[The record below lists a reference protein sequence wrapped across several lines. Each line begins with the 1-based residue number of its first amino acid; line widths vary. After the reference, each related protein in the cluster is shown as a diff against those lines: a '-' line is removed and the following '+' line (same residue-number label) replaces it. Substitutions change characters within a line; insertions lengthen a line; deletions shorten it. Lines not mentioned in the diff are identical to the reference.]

1 MVVLVSPSK
10 HDKDYESEDE
20 ELTLA
25 DVAAARVKENAT
37 TTSRLVHPP
46 RLSYPTQPILPL
58 PPQPRSGMQKKPT
71 ATYSRHIEP
80 PFDPSAGMQSAFTT
94 SVIAQFDCDELD
106 DLLHGISSDGR
117 TTTEAVSTAANPIH
131 VEEPIQIKDDDC
143 DDLNEL
149 SETALKMLIYADDL
163 DRADTLETYPQQHPP
178 VQTLRAQAEVV
189 PPSSSI
195 RVGTDPIG
203 RLLEKRST
211 GRASNSAGLQIW
223 RTKADSAVA
232 KAAVAAIAQAEAKI
246 GTIDDPFAFGDEI

>member
-1 MVVLVSPSK
+1 
-10 HDKDYESEDE
+10 
-20 ELTLA
+20 
-25 DVAAARVKENAT
+25 
-37 TTSRLVHPP
+37 
-46 RLSYPTQPILPL
+46 
-58 PPQPRSGMQKKPT
+58 MQKKPT

-106 DLLHGISSDGR
+106 DLLNGISADGR
-117 TTTEAVSTAANPIH
+117 TTTTTTTTEAVPTAANPIH
-131 VEEPIQIKDDDC
+131 VEEPIHIKDDDC

-149 SETALKMLIYADDL
+149 SETAIKMLIYADDL

-178 VQTLRAQAEVV
+178 PAQALRAQAQVA

-195 RVGTDPIG
+195 RIGTGPIG

-211 GRASNSAGLQIW
+211 GGRASNSAGLQIW